1 MRLPIHTDIACWMRV
16 VFQQYLYVGTGRLEP
31 KYDEN
36 TYPNSMDWRDYG
48 AVSDVRK
55 QGDCGACWAITA
67 VETVESAYFIGTGS
81 LVDLS
86 ESEVISCT
94 DTCNMCYGG
103 WPQDAYDYV
112 MDHKGI
118 MLRSD
123 WAYDGSTLLALSQE
137 MEGGDSE
144 LDSDLFGSYISAT
157 CPASQKSGDNQ
168 NGGSRYGSIKGYGFA
183 TERCVCYSDGSGCNC
198 DNQNEGTAV
207 RNLASYG
214 PATVCLDA
222 STWQDYNGGIITSS
236 SGCSAKFLSMNHC
249 VQVVGKFSGKV
260 MMSALA
266 TLTQPSSS

>member
-1 MRLPIHTDIACWMRV
+1 
-16 VFQQYLYVGTGRLEP
+16 VGTGRLEP

-36 TYPNSMDWRDYG
+36 TYPNSMDWRDFG

-67 VETVESAYFIGTGS
+67 VETVESAYFLGTGS
-81 LVDLS
+81 MMDLS

-94 DTCNMCYGG
+94 DSCNMCYGG

-118 MLRSD
+118 MLRNNWD
-123 WAYDGSTLLALSQE
+123 YDGSFLLALSQA
-137 MEGGDSE
+137 MEGDESE
-144 LDSDLFGSYISAT
+144 LDSDLFGSYISGT
-157 CPASQKSGDNQ
+157 CPASQKSGDEHD
-168 NGGSRYGSIKGYGFA
+168 GSRYGNIKGYGFA

-198 DNQNEGTAV
+198 DNQNEGMAV

-222 STWQDYNGGIITSS
+222 STWQDYDGGIITSA
-236 SGCSAKFLSMNHC
+236 SGCSAKFLAMNHC
-249 VQVVGKFSGKV
+249 VQVVGKFSV
-260 MMSALA
+260 
-266 TLTQPSSS
+266 